1 MENQSQQYAIKGD
14 IIQNLPIDQTIPST
28 NEIKIVDTLFKE
40 KKKFI
45 DKFLSNTKDL
55 LILCI
60 LFILFSLTQID
71 TVLQKFIPITRTSQY
86 ILVVIKSLM
95 FVSVYFLINNLYLAR
110 VK

>member
-1 MENQSQQYAIKGD
+1 MQNSTNDIKGD
-14 IIQNLPIDQTIPST
+14 IIQNLPIDQTTPSH

-55 LILCI
+55 LILFI
-60 LFILFSLTQID
+60 LFILFSLEQINII
-71 TVLQKFIPITRTSQY
+71 LKKFIPITRTSPY
-86 ILVVIKSLM
+86 FLIVIKSLI
-95 FVSVYFLINNLYLAR
+95 FVFIYFLINNLYLAR